1 MSCIWGE
8 ITPYTQYTMGA
19 SRLRGNFAKK
29 DLGILVDSKLT
40 MSQQCTLAAKKNKNN
55 RSLTAIGK
63 HCQQVKRGDP
73 SFLDGTGEAV
83 SGVPC
88 PVLSSVAQE
97 RHGHTA
103 QGLKDNY
110 EIGSIFHIRRA

>member
-19 SRLRGNFAKK
+19 SRLRGSFVKK
-29 DLGILVDSKLT
+29 DLGVLVDNKLM
-40 MSQQCTLAAKKNKNN
+40 MSQQCTLAAKKAN
-55 RSLTAIGK
+55 RSSTAIGK
-63 HCQQVKRGDP
+63 HCQQVKEGDP

-110 EIGSIFHIRRA
+110 EIGSIFNIGRA